1 MGVVARSSFLG
12 KNSPHIVCLRF
23 SPRKLYG
30 KSAHDKFGYQFRA
43 AAAKAARASIKHQKP
58 AILWFTGLSAVGKST
73 VANLVEARLL
83 ERRAHTMLLD
93 GDHLRLGL
101 NKDLGF
107 TEADR
112 TENIRRVG
120 EVAKLM
126 VEAGLIVLCCFI
138 SPFAAQR
145 RFVRELVEDGEFI
158 EIFLDAPLEDCIARD
173 PKGLYRR
180 ALTGEIKDFTGI
192 DQAYERPEQPELH
205 FQTHLCSPGEIADE
219 ILRYLFEKKILID
232 L

>member
-1 MGVVARSSFLG
+1 MKDLLTHEVT
-12 KNSPHIVCLRF
+12 
-23 SPRKLYG
+23 
-30 KSAHDKFGYQFRA
+30 
-43 AAAKAARASIKHQKP
+43 KAARASIKHQKP
-58 AILWFTGLSAVGKST
+58 AILWFTGLSGAGKST
-73 VANLVEARLL
+73 AANLVEARLL
-83 ERRAHTMLLD
+83 ERRAHTILLD

-158 EIFLDAPLEDCIARD
+158 EIFLDAPLEVCIARD

-192 DQAYERPEQPELH
+192 GQVLRAAGAARASLSDAPLLAGRNRRRDSALSLREEDPRRSVTAKNPDLGERP
-205 FQTHLCSPGEIADE
+205 IARR
-219 ILRYLFEKKILID
+219 LWRRRLGQGR
-232 L
+232 